1 MNTITS
7 LLKSFWKEDEGLTV
21 VEYAIAAGVIAAGVI
36 AAGVIAIFTAI
47 GSKASS
53 KLDVLNSALGS

>member
-1 MNTITS
+1 MNAITS

-36 AAGVIAIFTAI
+36 AIFTAI

-53 KLDVLNSALGS
+53 KLDVLNNALT

>member
-1 MNTITS
+1 MNAITS

-36 AAGVIAIFTAI
+36 AVFTAI
-47 GSKASS
+47 GSKASA
-53 KLDVLNSALGS
+53 KLNVLNSALGS